1 MPLAFRDRFFTPQV
15 ARAITSPS
23 GILLAGAGAAAAIVT
38 GIGIPVAA
46 VVGVAA
52 WAARVAVAIPRGEA
66 RSDHVDAYRVG
77 DPWRK
82 FVLDAQQAQR
92 RFGETIGR
100 CRPGPVRERLQSI
113 GDRVADAVTECWRIA
128 RQGDQLDAALRAL
141 DVGSVQAE
149 LAQVQDERRRV
160 QGNAAADAPLY
171 RTQQAVEAQLASA
184 QRLQAVAADARNR
197 LRLLN
202 AQLDEAVARSVEIS
216 LQAGDVSQLGSLT
229 DDVENVVGELESLR
243 SALEETSAS
252 PEVPSGTPGTTA
264 SGTA

>member
-1 MPLAFRDRFFTPQV
+1 MPLAFRDRFFTPKV

-38 GIGIPVAA
+38 GVAFPLA
-46 VVGVAA
+46 AIVGVAA
-52 WAARVAVAIPRGEA
+52 WAARVAVAIPRGGAAGE
-66 RSDHVDAYRVG
+66 RIDAFRVG
-77 DPWRK
+77 DPWRR

-92 RFGETIGR
+92 RFNETAAR

-113 GDRVADAVTECWRIA
+113 GDRVADAVNECWRIA
-128 RQGDQLDAALRAL
+128 RQGDQLDGALRAL
-141 DVGSVQAE
+141 DVRTIQTE
-149 LAQVQDERRRV
+149 LAQVQEERRRV
-160 QGNAAADAPLY
+160 QGNDSADAALY

-184 QRLQAVAADARNR
+184 QRLQSVATDAQNR

-202 AQLDEAVARSVEIS
+202 AQLDETVARSVEIS

-229 DDVENVVGELESLR
+229 DDVENVVGELEALR
-243 SALEETSAS
+243 SALEETSAL
-252 PEVPSGTPGTTA
+252 PGVPSGTPGTTA